1 MFAKLTSF
9 ICYDERLFPG
19 RKVLCGV
26 GRKMGERWDDDDI
39 FTI

>member
-9 ICYDERLFPG
+9 ICYDERLFPV
-19 RKVLCGV
+19 VLCGV
-26 GRKMGERWDDDDI
+26 GREMGGSWDDDDI